1 MRIEDYL
8 LLILSVITSFI
19 LAFWLGVYYDRKRQ
33 RPKLTYWEKVAKK
46 GEESL
51 EIEDGIEAYISESEK
66 AVRSVAESAS
76 FKAGALPVRFTQIPF
91 M

>member
-1 MRIEDYL
+1 MVAVIYL
-8 LLILSVITSFI
+8 LSRLSGLKITTWWRGQIDVNCDEVYFWQKVI
-19 LAFWLGVYYDRKRQ
+19 A
-33 RPKLTYWEKVAKK
+33 
-46 GEESL
+46 
-51 EIEDGIEAYISESEK
+51 AYISESEK